1 MLGSH
6 LSVAGPNIVLNTA
19 VAEALSQ
26 FYDELKDFPS
36 EKMGEAVH
44 ELVKRAVLKH
54 KKIIF
59 NGNGY
64 TDEWVEEAKKRGLY
78 NLKSTPDALP
88 HFIEEKNI
96 ALFTGHHIFTKQE
109 MFSRYEILLENYC
122 KTLHIEAKT
131 MQDMI
136 RREFLPA
143 LMTYTDQISRSVSS
157 KTAVLTDLSCAAEK
171 KLLSKLS
178 GYYESIY
185 SAEEKLEADTA
196 AAEGMEHMPAAA
208 SFYHETVL
216 ADMEALRSI
225 VDTAEEYLP
234 DSILP
239 YPNYEKLLFSV

>member
-1 MLGSH
+1 
-6 LSVAGPNIVLNTA
+6 
-19 VAEALSQ
+19 
-26 FYDELKDFPS
+26 
-36 EKMGEAVH
+36 
-44 ELVKRAVLKH
+44 
-54 KKIIF
+54 
-59 NGNGY
+59 
-64 TDEWVEEAKKRGLY
+64 
-78 NLKSTPDALP
+78 
-88 HFIEEKNI
+88 
-96 ALFTGHHIFTKQE
+96 
-109 MFSRYEILLENYC
+109 
-122 KTLHIEAKT
+122 